1 MNQCNLNILVWNVR
15 GLGMRSRRD
24 HLRSVVADAN
34 ASIVCIQETKLAAIS
49 SFLVSETLGTRFASF
64 AYLPSVGASGGILV
78 ACKGPEV
85 CCTVMNSGRFS
96 VTVNIAVEATNEQ
109 WVLTTVYGPQPDT
122 DKIKFLA
129 ELRSIH
135 ALLTGPWII
144 VGDFNLLLHASDK
157 NNVNINQRNLGRFRR
172 FVVDLQLKDIFLHGR
187 RYTWSNER
195 STPTTERLDR
205 VLVAV
210 DWELNYP
217 FCYLQALSSDISD
230 HCPLL
235 ISTNASFH
243 AKRRFH
249 FENWWLKIP
258 GYLDAVQAGWV
269 CNDAITDPLYRI
281 DAKLKNTARHLQSW
295 SQRTVGQI
303 KSQLLI
309 ARTIVLWLDKAQEA
323 RFSCGKNSN

>member
-1 MNQCNLNILVWNVR
+1 
-15 GLGMRSRRD
+15 MRSRRD

-34 ASIVCIQETKLAAIS
+34 ASIVCIQETKLSAIS
-49 SFLVSETLGTRFASF
+49 PFLVSETLGARFASF

-78 ACKGPEV
+78 ACRGPEV
-85 CCTVMNSGRFS
+85 CCTVMNSGRYS
-96 VTVNIAVEATNEQ
+96 VTVAIVEANSEQ
-109 WVLTTVYGPQPDT
+109 WVLTTVYGPQPDI
-122 DKIKFLA
+122 DKVEFLN

-135 ALLTGPWII
+135 NTLTGPWIV

-157 NNVNINQRNLGRFRR
+157 NNVNINRRNLGRFRR
-172 FVVDLQLKDIFLHGR
+172 FVDDLQLKDIFLHGR

-195 STPTTERLDR
+195 NTPTMERLDR
-205 VLVAV
+205 VLVTV

-217 FCYLQALSSDISD
+217 FFYLQALSSDFSD

-235 ISTNASFH
+235 LSTNASFH
-243 AKRRFH
+243 TKRRFH
-249 FENWWLKIP
+249 FENWWIKIP

-269 CNDAITDPLYRI
+269 CNEDFADPLCRI
-281 DAKLKNTARHLQSW
+281 DAKLKNMAKHLQSW

-309 ARTIVLWLDKAQEA
+309 ARTIVSWLDKAQ
-323 RFSCGKNSN
+323 